1 MFPRLRASLTHS
13 AVALAFI
20 VWSPCLANAQP
31 ASPPALDRNV
41 VARVNRL
48 YPGFEEI
55 LEKSDSRALSRLAR
69 ALSAHPSPD
78 TLTVLIRM
86 LRQCPA
92 WTDDPV
98 IQIDQ
103 TARAVKALP
112 IAELSDVLVRGNAD
126 QRHSAAHIFTNIGL
140 VSPADRARLVDALL
154 VARKDSNNRVRESVA
169 ATLKALGYE
178 ELNPPLLV
186 SAPGDPNVTYLIT
199 AEKKAG
205 FVDHQ
210 LTTTFPPATVALF
223 KRIFPSFLTVLET
236 QEYSAVREMMA
247 SIERARDPNATPL
260 LVWMLSYGH
269 RHSENLI
276 INRLVQAQ
284 HLGRLPFEDLATWLE
299 TDDPAVRGTIVQLL
313 SRLLRPPAPLLPRDR
328 ERILAALIGS
338 LKDPDFDVRAHAI
351 QSLRHARSAEAVGP
365 LVASAEEMDL
375 PSQTTMTVQALVAI
389 GNRTALPSLER
400 WAQSSLPTY
409 VREDAAQA
417 FIDIARPADPSSEA
431 KRLFWEQ
438 PDTALERQ
446 VLAQGTTAL
455 PLAWRALSAS
465 SAPQRR
471 AAGALLGWF
480 PSTGSI
486 KPILSALTRSPGA
499 LTRAQLLFDLNMI
512 LLSEGTRVTGDTSDL
527 LARQHMR
534 WLYDQLA
541 NAPID
546 SDIRSAVLAQKTIAV
561 FPDRVTSAFSTS
573 LTASKGQFSATAV
586 RSESPQAFRDW
597 VAANGCGVAFHAI
610 SAAEGVA
617 RVAATIYLPGG
628 RIANQSWISL
638 YRYEGGKWVLLPVS
652 PHPVLREMLN
662 EPNLLPT
669 IQRNY
674 GPDDPLK
681 ILRLDLAMERIRVDL
696 KASEHLRNENRYS
709 RHRSTELDATY
720 VPLLEKYR
728 RSDAPSV
735 RFTAERVA
743 GTLTGQPNLP
753 LWIDALAEQS
763 GTPYQAM
770 AQQVL
775 AGYTVAGFKSKGL
788 ELAGAERQALASAAM
803 KPDPVDPRLLPQTLP
818 QSENIYRAQRWDRF
832 GLVDVRSGSGTLGGS
847 GYSMLFE
854 RRDDRWVFLCVVLYW
869 IS

>member
-1 MFPRLRASLTHS
+1 MFPRRRATLTHS
-13 AVALAFI
+13 AAAVAFI
-20 VWSPCLANAQP
+20 VWLPCLANAQS
-31 ASPPALDRNV
+31 ASHPALDRNV

-55 LEKSDSRALSRLAR
+55 LESSDSRALSRLAR
-69 ALSAHPSPD
+69 SLSAHPSTD

-98 IQIDQ
+98 IQIAR
-103 TARAVKALP
+103 TARAVKTLP

-186 SAPGDPNVTYLIT
+186 SAAGDPNVTYLIT

-247 SIERARDPNATPL
+247 S
-260 LVWMLSYGH
+260 
-269 RHSENLI
+269 LI
-276 INRLVQAQ
+276 IDRLVQAQ

-328 ERILAALIGS
+328 ERILAALVGS

-351 QSLRHARSAEAVGP
+351 QALRHARSSEAVGP

-375 PSQTTMTVQALVAI
+375 PSQTTMTIQALVAI

-400 WAQSSLPTY
+400 WAQLSLPTY

-417 FIDIARPADPSSEA
+417 FIDIAKPADPASEA

-438 PDTALERQ
+438 PETALERQ

-465 SAPQRR
+465 SALQRR

-527 LARQHMR
+527 LAEHHMR

-546 SDIRSAVLAQKTIAV
+546 SDIRSAV
-561 FPDRVTSAFSTS
+561 
-573 LTASKGQFSATAV
+573 
-586 RSESPQAFRDW
+586 
-597 VAANGCGVAFHAI
+597 
-610 SAAEGVA
+610 
-617 RVAATIYLPGG
+617 
-628 RIANQSWISL
+628 
-638 YRYEGGKWVLLPVS
+638 
-652 PHPVLREMLN
+652 
-662 EPNLLPT
+662 
-669 IQRNY
+669 
-674 GPDDPLK
+674 
-681 ILRLDLAMERIRVDL
+681 
-696 KASEHLRNENRYS
+696 S
-709 RHRSTELDATY
+709 RR
-720 VPLLEKYR
+720 R
-728 RSDAPSV
+728 RSRCFP
-735 RFTAERVA
+735 TA
-743 GTLTGQPNLP
+743 
-753 LWIDALAEQS
+753 
-763 GTPYQAM
+763 
-770 AQQVL
+770 
-775 AGYTVAGFKSKGL
+775 
-788 ELAGAERQALASAAM
+788 
-803 KPDPVDPRLLPQTLP
+803 
-818 QSENIYRAQRWDRF
+818 
-832 GLVDVRSGSGTLGGS
+832 
-847 GYSMLFE
+847 
-854 RRDDRWVFLCVVLYW
+854 
-869 IS
+869 